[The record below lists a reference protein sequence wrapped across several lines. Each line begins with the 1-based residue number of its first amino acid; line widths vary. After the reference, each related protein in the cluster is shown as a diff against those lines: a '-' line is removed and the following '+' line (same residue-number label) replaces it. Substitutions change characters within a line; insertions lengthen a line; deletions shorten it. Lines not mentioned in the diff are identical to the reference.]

1 MKGQTPASGPTSVF
15 VEEAADE
22 RQEGQGDEVSQAGR
36 DGRRNVVRVDPEL
49 SGADHYAD
57 HQHPCRGRGQ
67 AAGEW
72 VAGLARS
79 SPHPR
84 SRPLLG
90 SLPALG
96 PRGLDSALGLAGLTL
111 WSGPSTLMTP

>member
-22 RQEGQGDEVSQAGR
+22 SQDGQGDEVSQAGR

-49 SGADHYAD
+49 SSADHYAD
-57 HQHPCRGRGQ
+57 HQRPCRGRGQ
-67 AAGEW
+67 VAGER
-72 VAGLARS
+72 VAGPPRS
-79 SPHPR
+79 SLHPR
-84 SRPLLG
+84 SRPLSG

-96 PRGLDSALGLAGLTL
+96 CKAWTL
-111 WSGPSTLMTP
+111 PCVSRA